1 MYRITLTDNQL
12 SLLEKAVE
20 SYFRVRMGQHFDLA
34 DDVAFK
40 GYDRSSDSTNDSTE
54 FDERI
59 RRRND
64 AQDLYDIAYRMAFP
78 AKSVGT
84 EDMRNAIDIWHVI
97 RHQRWLDNPNVD
109 HNSHWNTAS
118 DEPFQTGTEPLCKV
132 ERIEE

>member
-34 DDVAFK
+34 EDVAFK
-40 GYDRSSDSTNDSTE
+40 GYDRSSDKNGSTE
-54 FDERI
+54 FYERI

-64 AQDLYDIAYRMAFP
+64 AQDLYDIAYRMACP
-78 AKSVGT
+78 AEPVGT
-84 EDMRNAIDIWHVI
+84 EAMSNAIDIWHVI

-109 HNSHWNTAS
+109 HSDHWSTAS
-118 DEPFQTGTEPLCKV
+118 DVTLQMGTEPLCKV
-132 ERIEE
+132 ERIEK